1 MKESDGIVGTQA
13 RALKDLV
20 EKSQQEQCR
29 TAREQAELK
38 AREIRRNARRQA
50 RERVGKA
57 VGEERARMQQE
68 VRVVEAEIE
77 TEQRRRSRRRDMEL
91 IASGTGMLKE
101 ALMKRWDDEDGR
113 REWARVALEE
123 AAEVLLGRDWT
134 LEHPA
139 AWAEAERDEA
149 TKWAD
154 EQYGATLALKP
165 AEDLERGLRIRNRG
179 AIVDMSIAG
188 LTADTRSIHGALLA
202 TVRRADARRGDA
214 DTGQGQGQG
223 QGQGRDKGQADE
235 RRANNGEAS

>member
-38 AREIRRNARRQA
+38 AREIRRDARRQA
-50 RERVGKA
+50 RERVGQA
-57 VGEERARMQQE
+57 VEEERARMQQE

-113 REWARVALEE
+113 REWARVALAE

-149 TKWAD
+149 AKWAD
-154 EQYGATLALKP
+154 EQHGATLALKP
-165 AEDLERGLRIRNRG
+165 AEELERGLRIRHKG
-179 AIVDMSIAG
+179 ATVDMSIAG
-188 LTADTRSIHGALLA
+188 LTADIRRIHGELLA
-202 TVRRADARRGDA
+202 ALHRADERRADQGDA
-214 DTGQGQGQG
+214 DA
-223 QGQGRDKGQADE
+223 GQGRDKGHADE